1 MSSPMPT
8 AAGVRPGVD
17 EATTR
22 RLVARHILQRLG
34 EGGQPPEYDV
44 SRINVGNES
53 YLKVLDY
60 EYFQTL
66 LRIGASFKLVQGYF
80 GGGKTHFLYCVR
92 ELAWKHGFCVAV
104 VELSPA
110 ECPYD
115 DSFKVYRAV
124 ASRLSLR
131 PTNPLVPP
139 ETGIGDVVRSRVES
153 ELAGALESLGAAAD
167 PEAESRARAEVAGW
181 LEHTVG
187 RAPCE
192 SHSFR
197 QAIVGLGLAWLR
209 GDTLTERRLEAWL
222 SGEQVPPGELR
233 DAGVYEQLGK
243 ANGFTM
249 LRCISQMAVALGLA
263 GTALLFD
270 EVDRNL
276 SVSAKRSHAIGDNLR
291 QVIDLCGRH
300 QLPNTLFVYAVP
312 PEFLRNVVPDYPAL
326 QQRLKSPMPMSVR
339 SPQAVLIDLEKLDI
353 DAVDL
358 LDRIGQK
365 VLDVFVEAREC
376 PMDVPLQHRNAR
388 QLAQVCV
395 DAMFEVN
402 HRRLFVKTWVDFLHG
417 QMIDGESAL
426 TEADARR
433 LVAGGQEAVKA
444 VSPADGFDD
453 F

>member
-1 MSSPMPT
+1 MTDPMTGP
-8 AAGVRPGVD
+8 D

-34 EGGQPPEYDV
+34 EGGQPPEHDV
-44 SRINVGNES
+44 SRINVGNEG
-53 YLKVLDY
+53 YLRVLDY

-66 LRIGASFKLVQGYF
+66 LRIGASFKLVQGYY

-92 ELAWKHGFCVAV
+92 ELAWKHGFATAV

-124 ASRLSLR
+124 ARRLALR
-131 PTNPLVPP
+131 PANPLATPDI
-139 ETGIGDVVRSRVES
+139 GIGDLIRSRV
-153 ELAGALESLGAAAD
+153 D
-167 PEAESRARAEVAGW
+167 AEVARVSAALGAPETAEAEARARDEVARW
-181 LEHTVG
+181 LDKTVA

-197 QAIVGLGLAWLR
+197 QAVVGLGLAWLR
-209 GDTLTERRLEAWL
+209 GDTALERRLEAWL
-222 SGEQVPPGELR
+222 LGEPVPPGELR
-233 DAGVYEQLGK
+233 EAGVYEQLGK

-249 LRCISQMAVALGLA
+249 LRCVTQMVVALGLA

-326 QQRLKSPMPMSVR
+326 QQRLKSPVPLSVR
-339 SPQAVLIDLEKLDI
+339 SPQAVLIDLEKLDLDPI
-353 DAVDL
+353 DL
-358 LDRIGQK
+358 LDRIGEK
-365 VLDVFVEAREC
+365 VLGVFEEAREC
-376 PMDVPLQHRNAR
+376 QLDATLQRQNSR
-388 QLAQVCV
+388 QLAVACV
-395 DAMFEVN
+395 EAMFEVN
-402 HRRLFVKTWVDFLHG
+402 HRRLFVKSWVDLLHR
-417 QMIDGESAL
+417 QMIDGELRLDEATARQLVLGGYEAL
-426 TEADARR
+426 NPS
-433 LVAGGQEAVKA
+433 AGG
-444 VSPADGFDD
+444 DDDD
-453 F
+453 FSDF